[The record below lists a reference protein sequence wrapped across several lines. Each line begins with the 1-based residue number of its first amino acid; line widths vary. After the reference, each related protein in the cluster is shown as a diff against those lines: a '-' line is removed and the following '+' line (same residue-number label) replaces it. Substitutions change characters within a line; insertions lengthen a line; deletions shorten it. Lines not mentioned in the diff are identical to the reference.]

1 MIVLDA
7 VVGVVLLGVLLLVT
21 LYVRRATLTRG
32 RGSFEMSYRVST
44 ATDGRG
50 WALGFGKYV
59 SDDLQWYRVFSLD
72 PRPSRTLSR
81 LELEVFDRRLPGG
94 AESLALQSNM
104 VVLRC
109 RGAADDVVREI
120 AMSEPAVTGFLAWLE
135 AQAPGSSSG
144 PSTMR

>member
-1 MIVLDA
+1 MIALDTVIA
-7 VVGVVLLGVLLLVT
+7 LIVLGVLLLLT

-32 RGSFEMSYRVST
+32 RGSFEMSYRVNTT
-44 ATDGRG
+44 ADGRG

-59 SDDLQWYRVFSLD
+59 SDELQWYRVFSFD

-109 RGAADDVVREI
+109 RGGSDEVVREI
-120 AMSEPAVTGFLAWLE
+120 AMSEPAVTGFLSWLE
-135 AQAPGSSSG
+135 AQAPGSSMG